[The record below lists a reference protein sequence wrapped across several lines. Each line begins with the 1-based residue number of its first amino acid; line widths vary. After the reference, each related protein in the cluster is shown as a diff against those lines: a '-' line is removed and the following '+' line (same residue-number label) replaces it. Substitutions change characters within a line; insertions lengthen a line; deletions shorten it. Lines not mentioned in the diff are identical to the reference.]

1 VHRKFSDPLGKQ
13 RVGLLQGVSLKP
25 WPPSRG
31 FCLPEP
37 QKKSA
42 KRAAYISPAS
52 SAIRPLAPKLALLLP
67 NYCVSRG
74 HRNRPSSTN
83 GGRTAWLPNNTDY
96 PAILFGNEIKLIL

>member
-52 SAIRPLAPKLALLLP
+52 SAIRPLAPKLLCIPRAP
-67 NYCVSRG
+67 K
-74 HRNRPSSTN
+74 SSLFHQRWSN
-83 GGRTAWLPNNTDY
+83 GLVA
-96 PAILFGNEIKLIL
+96 K